1 MVVLG
6 TYTMCYVLVYIV
18 LNNEESEVL
27 VKLFSVELVLV
38 SK

>member
-6 TYTMCYVLVYIV
+6 TYTKCYVLVYIV

-38 SK
+38 ST

>member
-38 SK
+38 ST